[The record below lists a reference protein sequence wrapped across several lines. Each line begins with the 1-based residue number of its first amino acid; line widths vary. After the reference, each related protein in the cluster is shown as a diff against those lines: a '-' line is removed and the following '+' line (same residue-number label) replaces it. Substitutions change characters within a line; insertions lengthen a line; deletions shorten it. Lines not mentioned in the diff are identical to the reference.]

1 MAIKKGRF
9 YFGPAGDLQMLPS
22 LVQNAGVEPTPGLAG
37 NITRSISGSPT
48 VVYYGSRRQW
58 RLPWPMM
65 REQDADA
72 RKLHRVEAAYR
83 QALARGYYFLDT
95 RNTNYL
101 QPDVSRCA
109 SESNLVDVF
118 RWTTGL
124 PSRTFSGS
132 FHSELDGLIDGYMT
146 FTAATTADAIY
157 ARPRLPILA
166 GSSYLF
172 SGFFAG
178 TGQIKLAFQF
188 YDKDAVLI
196 STLIGGAIV
205 LSGTTTGTLQ
215 SLNFPS
221 SSVPAGAATFAV
233 GFGAATATIPVV
245 NTNGWMVQYDEAVRP
260 AWMPGLG
267 GAEVVVADYA
277 VRYPTFTQR
286 EIVATFLEV

>member
-1 MAIKKGRF
+1 MAVTKGRF

-22 LVQNAGVEPTPGLAG
+22 LVQNAGVEPTPNLSGTVTHSL
-37 NITRSISGSPT
+37 TGSPT
-48 VVYYGSRRQW
+48 MVYYGAKRQW

-65 REQDADA
+65 KEQSTDQ

-83 QALARGYYFLDT
+83 QAVSRGTYFLDT

-101 QPDVSRCA
+101 QPDVSRCG
-109 SESNLVDVF
+109 SETNLSELF

-124 PSRTFSGS
+124 PSRTFTGA
-132 FHSELDGLIDGYMT
+132 FHSELDGLIDGYLT
-146 FTAATTADAIY
+146 FTCATTADALY
-157 ARPRLPILA
+157 ARPRLPVLA

-188 YDKDAVLI
+188 YDKDAALI
-196 STLIGGAIV
+196 STLIGSAIV

-215 SLNFPS
+215 QMAFPVG
-221 SSVPAGAATFAV
+221 SVPAGAATFAV

-245 NTNGWMVQYDEAVRP
+245 NTNGWMVQYDEVVRP

-267 GAEVVVADYA
+267 GAEVVVADYS

-286 EIVATFLEV
+286 ETVATFLEV

>member
-1 MAIKKGRF
+1 MAVSKGRF

-22 LVQNAGVEPTPGLAG
+22 LVRDAGVEPTPNLSGSV
-37 NITRSISGSPT
+37 TRSLTGSPT
-48 VVYYGSRRQW
+48 MVYYGAKRQW

-65 REQDADA
+65 KEQTADA
-72 RKLHRVEAAYR
+72 RKLYRVEAAYR
-83 QALARGYYFLDT
+83 QSVSRGTYFLDT

-101 QPDVSRCA
+101 QPDVSRCG
-109 SESNLVDVF
+109 SETNLLELF

-124 PSRTFSGS
+124 PSRIFTGA
-132 FHSELDGLIDGYMT
+132 FHSELDGLIDGYLT
-146 FTAATTADAIY
+146 FTCATTADALY
-157 ARPRLPILA
+157 ARPRLPVLA

-188 YDKDAVLI
+188 YDKDAALI
-196 STLIGGAIV
+196 STLIGANIV

-233 GFGAATATIPVV
+233 GFGASTATIPVV

-286 EIVATFLEV
+286 ETVATFLEV